1 MRLSENPAATRR
13 SGRVSLI
20 LPLAPGRTLASH
32 EVARYR
38 QILEEGD
45 SFESVE
51 VVVTRGIDAGSQNT
65 EAVSGYSGSRGP
77 RSNGKDVT
85 HVVVDGGAWSVLAR
99 AGMLAATGDYLIVL
113 DLERQYSPELLTR
126 LIEPVCTGDGNLSVA
141 VAHNQRSVLLRW
153 SRSRLGLGFVSRFFL
168 GTSDAFSGLFALR
181 RSDWVSV
188 LENMTPKGSS
198 LVLEMLMRSQARC
211 IDVPVTVD
219 DRFQSRLI
227 GFRDL
232 RQLKHML
239 DRRFGNY
246 SRLVQF
252 CMVGA
257 SGMVVDLSFY
267 ALLQLLLSVTWLAF
281 TRTPIIGVSC
291 HLVLS
296 RSLAIGIALV
306 WNFSLNRRLT
316 FNDAQKGDVIRQFMT
331 YVLSNAVAVLFSLT
345 LSLVLPTRVAFFARH
360 RLAAAVVG
368 IVVATGISFSM
379 SRWLVFGRRTELKP
393 A

>member
-1 MRLSENPAATRR
+1 
-13 SGRVSLI
+13 
-20 LPLAPGRTLASH
+20 
-32 EVARYR
+32 
-38 QILEEGD
+38 
-45 SFESVE
+45 
-51 VVVTRGIDAGSQNT
+51 
-65 EAVSGYSGSRGP
+65 
-77 RSNGKDVT
+77 
-85 HVVVDGGAWSVLAR
+85 
-99 AGMLAATGDYLIVL
+99 
-113 DLERQYSPELLTR
+113 
-126 LIEPVCTGDGNLSVA
+126 
-141 VAHNQRSVLLRW
+141 
-153 SRSRLGLGFVSRFFL
+153 
-168 GTSDAFSGLFALR
+168 
-181 RSDWVSV
+181 
-188 LENMTPKGSS
+188 
-198 LVLEMLMRSQARC
+198 MRSQARC
-211 IDVPVTVD
+211 IDVPVTGD